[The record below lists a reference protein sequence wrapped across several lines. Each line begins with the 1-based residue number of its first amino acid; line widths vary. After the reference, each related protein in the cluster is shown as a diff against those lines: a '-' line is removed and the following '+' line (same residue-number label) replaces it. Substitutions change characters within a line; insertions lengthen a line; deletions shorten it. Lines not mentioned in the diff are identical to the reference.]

1 MGSGKKGNRLFEIDE
16 KPELIFHWENELKPG
31 SDLISLIEESLA
43 GMEPEPEKHQEET
56 NSTAEVPAAA
66 PAEEDAPQS
75 VLKALISLS
84 DSVERLWQAAQD
96 QEEAVDW
103 NQWVQAVEIIHRR
116 LLKLLAF
123 EGVEAMDCL
132 DNPVDLDRHE
142 VIEYR
147 PTDAAPGDTV
157 IQEIQKGFMWK
168 GKVLRPAKVIVA
180 QNDQ

>member
-1 MGSGKKGNRLFEIDE
+1 MGSGRSANRVFRIDE
-16 KPELIFHWENELKPG
+16 KPELIFHWENELKPD

-43 GMEPEPEKHQEET
+43 EIVPELETQEEE
-56 NSTAEVPAAA
+56 STSSADVQPAA
-66 PAEEDAPQS
+66 PVDVDAPQS

-84 DSVERLWQAAQD
+84 DSVERLMQAAQD

-116 LLKLLAF
+116 LLKLLAY

-132 DNPVDLDRHE
+132 ENPIDFDRHE

-147 PTDAAPGDTV
+147 PTDTAPGDTV

-168 GKVLRPAKVIVA
+168 GRVFRPAKVIVA